1 MARKKQTQKAKLI
14 ADQAAA
20 LAEYAA
26 KALVAAEQVRI
37 NTKAVERFPLD
48 DDERAT
54 VAELP
59 ALAPK
64 LKKKLLNDGGP
75 VGIGAKPKGL
85 GYLAQYQAGVAAA
98 EAEGVG
104 HRHPDPP
111 RARLVGHVAQGTF
124 RVRVV
129 QVDRRR
135 HRLALQRRQASDGVD
150 GGGAA

>member
-48 DDERAT
+48 DDEQAT

-104 HRHPDPP
+104 DDHAQRPGLG
-111 RARLVGHVAQGTF
+111 RVGNVTEVTLWVW
-124 RVRVV
+124 VRE
-129 QVDRRR
+129 VDRRR